1 MTPSEPDAPVA
12 AATDGGRARRPP
24 RWVLAVAMTAL
35 LVLAAVITGPPATDE
50 PLDPDSVAPEGLRG
64 LRDLLE
70 AVGVQTDVSLDLP
83 VDMSTKL
90 FVPVDRLGERRHEA
104 IAAWVRDGGTLVV
117 ADPTSR
123 LHGLGSS
130 PPGFE
135 GVLGATPRRPACA
148 LDAVEEVDEVV
159 HAGWSGLTVPDG
171 ATGCFP
177 IGDEA
182 AWLVARPEGAGT
194 IVALGSAS
202 ALHEPRPRPG
212 RQRGARGQPPR
223 RSARGPGGLRPAPP
237 ARRGGRDP
245 ARSRR
250 PPGLAGA
257 RRAAGRLAAGRALAE
272 PAARASRPRTA
283 PAGGPRRRARAI
295 GGWAAAASPQ
305 PAGGGGPAAGPCPSG
320 GGRPARCAGKRL
332 GGGAGA
338 ARRREDRGGPRCRAD
353 RAGRRARRR
362 RRRPRRGGPSSR
374 DAAPCPGWSCHRWRA
389 ARGRRPVMAP
399 LTPTGRP
406 SPTYR
411 SVDRP
416 TYRAIDTCSRPR
428 GLVHALPPERRTDGP
443 TERITR
449 DTA

>member
-1 MTPSEPDAPVA
+1 MTPSEPDTPVA

-90 FVPVDRLGERRHEA
+90 FVPLDRLGERRHEA

-177 IGDEA
+177 VGDEA

-194 IVALGSAS
+194 IVALGSAAPFTNRDLDRADNAVLAAS
-202 ALHEPRPRPG
+202 LLGAAPGDRVVFVPLPPLGEGDATLLDLVAPRVW
-212 RQRGARGQPPR
+212 RGLGVLLVASLLGV
-223 RSARGPGGLRPAPP
+223 LW
-237 ARRGGRDP
+237 
-245 ARSRR
+245 RSRR
-250 PPGLAGA
+250 LGPPVPERLPPVVPAAELARSVAGLLQRAHSRQGAAAQLRVHARREVGA
-257 RRAAGRLAAGRALAE
+257 RLGAPGSASGEELAQLAVARTEVAPDVARTALVDGPVDDDGGLVEVARAAGTLRRALA
-272 PAARASRPRTA
+272 
-283 PAGGPRRRARAI
+283 GRAI
-295 GGWAAAASPQ
+295 GGGPH
-305 PAGGGGPAAGPCPSG
+305 GDGGP
-320 GGRPARCAGKRL
+320 
-332 GGGAGA
+332 
-338 ARRREDRGGPRCRAD
+338 
-353 RAGRRARRR
+353 
-362 RRRPRRGGPSSR
+362 
-374 DAAPCPGWSCHRWRA
+374 
-389 ARGRRPVMAP
+389 
-399 LTPTGRP
+399 
-406 SPTYR
+406 
-411 SVDRP
+411 
-416 TYRAIDTCSRPR
+416 
-428 GLVHALPPERRTDGP
+428 
-443 TERITR
+443 
-449 DTA
+449 